1 MFSSV
6 SPLARIWIVLFSAL
20 LFGVAQF
27 QRSAG
32 GIISPVLTEEFQLTP
47 TAIGAVI
54 GAMFIATM
62 VMQVPVGIALDRY
75 GVRRVV
81 PLTLAIS
88 GLGSLLFSLAEDL
101 QWLLAARILL
111 GVGFASGTA
120 GAYLLF
126 TRWFP
131 QDRFA
136 TLSGLM
142 VAIGGI
148 GGLMG
153 TYPLAESIEWFG
165 WRANFAAMG
174 LLILA
179 VSLLGFLTIRDAPPD
194 YRGVTPR
201 PSSLKDTLLGY
212 REIFGKRDFFRIL
225 SLGLMTFAPIT
236 AVAGLWGGPYFQE
249 IHGLTRTQ
257 TGLILF
263 ALFLSTSL
271 AGLVVG
277 PLDRRFGTR
286 KGVVLACAFLSF
298 CSFTSLALW
307 RQVPVEAAIL
317 CLVLMTFCQSF
328 YLPLAAHNRSL
339 FEDHLI
345 GRASTLLTLVSVAGI
360 PLLQSGFGIILDL
373 SSRGGL
379 TDEQGYRLGFA
390 AIAAA
395 LLLVSL
401 IYATAKDIK
410 PQSNADEQDTHK

>member
-1 MFSSV
+1 MISLSV

-32 GIISPVLTEEFQLTP
+32 GIISPLLTEEFDLTP

-62 VMQVPVGIALDRY
+62 TMQVPAGIALDRY

-81 PLTLAIS
+81 PLMLAVS
-88 GLGSLLFSLAEDL
+88 GLGSVLFSFAEDL
-101 QWLLAARILL
+101 EWLLVARILL
-111 GVGFASGTA
+111 GVGFASTTA

-153 TYPLAESIEWFG
+153 TYPLAESIEVFG
-165 WRANFAAMG
+165 WRANFVAMG
-174 LLILA
+174 LFILV
-179 VSLLGFLTIRDAPPD
+179 VSLLGFVTIRDAPPD
-194 YRGVTPR
+194 YQGLTTRAG
-201 PSSLKDTLLGY
+201 SLRDTLLGY
-212 REIFGKRDFFRIL
+212 RQIFGKRDFFKIL
-225 SLGLMTFAPIT
+225 SLGLVTFAPIT

-249 IHGLTRTQ
+249 IHGLSRTQ
-257 TGLILF
+257 AGMILF

-286 KGVVLACAFLSF
+286 KGVVLVCAFLSF
-298 CSFTSLALW
+298 CCFATLASW
-307 RQVPVEAAIL
+307 HRVPFEVAVL
-317 CLVLMTFCQSF
+317 CLVLMTFFQSF

-360 PLLQSGFGIILDL
+360 PLLQSGFGVVLDL
-373 SSRGGL
+373 SLRNGL
-379 TDEQGYRLGFA
+379 SDEQGYRLGFG
-390 AIAAA
+390 AIAVA
-395 LLLVSL
+395 LLVASV

-410 PQSNADEQDTHK
+410 PQDAHK